1 MRVLACLGLLLSATA
16 AHAQGYTTITNRDTK
31 SVTTTAPNG
40 TTATTTQA
48 AQTSSG
54 ATYVTTISRPGY
66 QPMGAN
72 GYRPTGDYHPMG
84 R

>member
-1 MRVLACLGLLLSATA
+1 MRVLACLGLLLSVTA
-16 AHAQGYTTITNRDTK
+16 AQAQGYSTVINRETK

-54 ATYVTTISRPGY
+54 TTYVTTISHPGY
-66 QPMGAN
+66 QPMGAK